1 MVAAAHKHTWSPFPN
16 GIYTLRR
23 CKTCRVL
30 ARNSNGNMKLLVC
43 FTCKESAT
51 TWQLGAAYCDAH
63 EPRPGGL
70 RTLKDLSEAE
80 IQKLE
85 KQYGVP
91 VKRPLKS

>member
-1 MVAAAHKHTWSPFPN
+1 
-16 GIYTLRR
+16 
-23 CKTCRVL
+23 
-30 ARNSNGNMKLLVC
+30 MKLLVC